1 MLLQVLGTA
10 AGGGLPQWNCACPGC
25 AGARAH
31 PHRRRRHASL
41 AVRVADHRWYVV
53 NAGPDLTDQ
62 IEASP
67 ALHPGP
73 GLRETPVAGVV
84 LTDAELDHTL
94 GIARLREARAGVEV
108 WATPPVRHAL
118 LNGLR
123 LGDVLGPYTPLEW
136 RELGPQPRLLGDAVE
151 MSALPIS
158 AKRPR
163 YATGLPPLSSPS
175 SLSSP
180 PPLPGPPGDA
190 APGDLSWVVALRL
203 HEPATGARVVYAPAL
218 AAWPDALQKAV
229 EDADCV
235 LVDGTFWDDD
245 EPVRT
250 GISSR
255 TATAMGHLPIDGP
268 DGTARRLAGVRGRC
282 LYTHLNNTN
291 PLTDPG
297 AAEHTRLAALGLEV
311 AAERMVIEI

>member
-62 IEASP
+62 IEAAP

-73 GLRETPVAGVV
+73 ALRETPVAGVV

-94 GIARLREARAGVEV
+94 GIARLREARAAVEV

-118 LNGLR
+118 LDGLR

-136 RELGPQPRLLGDAVE
+136 RELGPQPRLLGGAVE
-151 MSALPIS
+151 ISALPVS

-163 YATGLPPLSSPS
+163 YATGLA
-175 SLSSP
+175 
-180 PPLPGPPGDA
+180 PLPGSPGDE
-190 APGDLSWVVALRL
+190 APDDLSWVVALYL

-235 LVDGTFWDDD
+235 LADGTFWDDD

-255 TATAMGHLPIDGP
+255 TATSMGHLPIDGP
-268 DGTARRLAGVRGRC
+268 DGTAPRLAGVRGRC

-297 AAEHTRLAALGLEV
+297 AAEHARLAALGLEV

>member
-31 PHRRRRHASL
+31 PERRRRHASL

-53 NAGPDLTDQ
+53 NAGPDLTDG
-62 IEASP
+62 IEAVP
-67 ALHPGP
+67 ALRPGP
-73 GLRETPVAGVV
+73 GQRETPVAGVV

-94 GIARLREARAGVEV
+94 GIARLREARAGVEL
-108 WATPPVRHAL
+108 WTTPPVRHAL
-118 LNGLR
+118 TSGLR
-123 LGDVLGPYTPLEW
+123 LGEILRPYMPLKW
-136 RELGPQPRLLGDAVE
+136 RQLEAEPRLLGGAVE
-151 MSALPIS
+151 ISALPLS

-163 YATGLPPLSSPS
+163 YATDLPPLS
-175 SLSSP
+175 P
-180 PPLPGPPGDA
+180 PQTDGPADD
-190 APGDLSWVVALRL
+190 DLSWVVALCLR
-203 HEPATGARVVYAPAL
+203 EPATGALAVYAPAL
-218 AAWPDALQKAV
+218 AAWPDTLRKAV
-229 EDADCV
+229 EEADCV
-235 LVDGTFWDDD
+235 LIDGTFWDDD

-250 GISSR
+250 GISPR

-268 DGTARRLAGVRGRC
+268 DGTAHRLSGVRARC

-297 AAEHTRLAALGLEV
+297 APEHTRLAALGLEV